1 MKVLEFYSFI
11 LMKDY
16 LILQESKN
24 RPDVFCCEHFVET
37 KWRWKFNEIKKK
49 KKRINQYSDG
59 MQKFRHSVE
68 GYFPSIKRPIKTHQ
82 LISIGG
88 VSRSHVFPT
97 QVIGF
102 CC

>member
-1 MKVLEFYSFI
+1 
-11 LMKDY
+11 MKDY
-16 LILQESKN
+16 LILQESKT
-24 RPDVFCCEHFVET
+24 DVFCCEHFVEM
-37 KWRWKFNEIKKK
+37 KWKWKFNEIKKK
-49 KKRINQYSDG
+49 KRINQFSDG
-59 MQKFRHSVE
+59 RVKYARIRHSVE
-68 GYFPSIKRPIKTHQ
+68 GYFPSIKRPIKRHQ